1 MQEKARINTYCT
13 VYQYSIK
20 EIWIFPIVF
29 MATLISILPYK
40 CLIQCFSSIQ
50 LSGNVGA
57 VTSAAAGTTA
67 GAALGAAPG
76 PPFSATTQTPT
87 GAASEAVTNGALDN
101 AACY

>member
-1 MQEKARINTYCT
+1 
-13 VYQYSIK
+13 
-20 EIWIFPIVF
+20 

-76 PPFSATTQTPT
+76 PPFSATT
-87 GAASEAVTNGALDN
+87 
-101 AACY
+101 